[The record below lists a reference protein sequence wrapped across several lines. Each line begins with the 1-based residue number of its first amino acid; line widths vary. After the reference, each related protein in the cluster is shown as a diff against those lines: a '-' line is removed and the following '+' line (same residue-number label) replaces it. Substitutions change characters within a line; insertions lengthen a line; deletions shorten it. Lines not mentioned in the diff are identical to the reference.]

1 VEFVGLGLLARRRKH
16 LVVLCS
22 RCLRDIS
29 SLMGLYIILKDR
41 LDWNK
46 NKIKIISGTPL
57 ILSLHESFV

>member
-1 VEFVGLGLLARRRKH
+1 
-16 LVVLCS
+16 
-22 RCLRDIS
+22 
-29 SLMGLYIILKDR
+29 MGLYIILKDR